1 MKSLLPG
8 YLHQHTMDGLTTVA
22 LLYEAIYEERLDD
35 GLRLLQTFLST
46 IPYCD
51 NTDYEGHYQSLFYTI
66 FSLLGMYV
74 DVEVRTPRGRVDV
87 VMRSLSALYVME
99 LKLGKTADDAMGQI
113 DLKNYP
119 ERFALCGLPVVK
131 VGINFD
137 SERRTLGE
145 WKIEMA

>member
-1 MKSLLPG
+1 MLFAL
-8 YLHQHTMDGLTTVA
+8 YL
-22 LLYEAIYEERLDD
+22 
-35 GLRLLQTFLST
+35 TFQKYLST
-46 IPYCD
+46 SFRQRIY
-51 NTDYEGHYQSLFYTI
+51 YFREQLFYII
-66 FSLLGMYV
+66 FSLFGMYV
-74 DVEVRTPRGRVDV
+74 DVEVRTPKGRVDV
-87 VMRSLSALYVME
+87 VMCSLSALYVME
-99 LKLGKTADDAMGQI
+99 LKLDKTADDAMGQI

>member
-1 MKSLLPG
+1 MK
-8 YLHQHTMDGLTTVA
+8 
-22 LLYEAIYEERLDD
+22 AITSRC
-35 GLRLLQTFLST
+35 F
-46 IPYCD
+46 IPF
-51 NTDYEGHYQSLFYTI
+51 QSVR
-66 FSLLGMYV
+66 YV
-74 DVEVRTPRGRVDV
+74 CGCGSAHPRGRVDV